1 MSSFLTTLYL
11 TVLNVLPIM
20 LFLMFFQLVV
30 LRRPLKNPGRIILGF
45 AFVLLGIALFII
57 GLERGLFPLGKTM
70 ARQLSNPEFLK
81 SLGFEQLTWISF
93 YWIYTFAFFIGFST
107 TIAEPTLIAIAI
119 KAEENSGGTISAF
132 GLRISVALGVA
143 VGISL
148 GCFRIVTGT
157 PLYFYII
164 VGYIIVIIQSR
175 FAPKEIIP
183 IAYDSGAVTTS
194 TVTVPI
200 VAALGIGLS
209 SSIEGRSPLLD
220 GFGLIA
226 FASLFPM
233 LSVMGYAQISSW
245 WASNKKQK

>member
-119 KAEENSGGTISAF
+119 KAEEISGGTISAF

>member
-81 SLGFEQLTWISF
+81 SLGFEQLTWLSF

-119 KAEENSGGTISAF
+119 KAEEISGGTISAF

>member
-81 SLGFEQLTWISF
+81 SLGFEQLTWLSF